1 MWTVEFWKEVA
12 ERSLKTAAQFVLG
25 AWGIGDGLYNAF
37 DMDWGLAGGA
47 ALGGAILSLLT
58 SIVSAPFGNKESP
71 SLVTGEPDIATAL
84 TPNGDG

>member
-1 MWTVEFWKEVA
+1 MWTAGFWKEVA

-25 AWGIGDGLYNAF
+25 AWGIGDGIYNALE
-37 DMDWGLAGGA
+37 MDWQLAAGAAVGGA
-47 ALGGAILSLLT
+47 VISLLT
-58 SIVSAPFGNKESP
+58 SIASAQFGDNSSP